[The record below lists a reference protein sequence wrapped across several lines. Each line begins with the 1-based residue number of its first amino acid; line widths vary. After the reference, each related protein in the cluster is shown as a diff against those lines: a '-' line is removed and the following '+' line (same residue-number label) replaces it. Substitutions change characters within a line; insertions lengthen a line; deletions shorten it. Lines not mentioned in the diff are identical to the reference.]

1 VTGVHN
7 KQVITGLT
15 VVLLAAIGVLWLV
28 PTQTVTTATGEND
41 LSPSLVPHISLG
53 VCLVLGIILSVR
65 AWRDGRLTGSDNTP
79 EFEEAGEVDEAPRSV
94 GAMVFDLLVWIASS
108 TAAVMIIPQIG
119 FIATAAV
126 LLAGWLVFAG
136 VRSIAII
143 AGVSLVLPVVLDRL
157 CWYALTVQLP

>member
-1 VTGVHN
+1 MTGVHQ
-7 KQVITGLT
+7 KQLITGLA
-15 VVLLAAIGVLWLV
+15 VVLIAAVGVLWLV

-41 LSPSLVPHISLG
+41 LSPSLVPHLSLG
-53 VCLVLGIILSVR
+53 VCLVLGLVLTVR
-65 AWRDGRLTGSDNTP
+65 AWRDGRLADQEDTP
-79 EFEEAGEVDEAPRSV
+79 ELDESGDMEAAPRSV
-94 GAMVFDLLVWIASS
+94 GGFVFDLLVWIASS

-126 LLAGWLVFAG
+126 LLAGWLIFAG
-136 VRSIAII
+136 VRSIPII

>member
-1 VTGVHN
+1 
-7 KQVITGLT
+7 
-15 VVLLAAIGVLWLV
+15 
-28 PTQTVTTATGEND
+28 VTTATGEND
-41 LSPSLVPHISLG
+41 LSPSLVPHLSLG
-53 VCLVLGIILSVR
+53 VCLVLGVVLAVR
-65 AWRDGRLTGSDNTP
+65 AWRDGRFAVREDTP
-79 EFEEAGEVDEAPRSV
+79 ELEESGEVDEAPRSA
-94 GAMVFDLLVWIASS
+94 GAFVFDLLVWIASS

-136 VRSIAII
+136 VRSIPVI